1 MKHLA
6 LSLAAALILTAPPAL
21 AEDAAA
27 AIARRGADMLGQA
40 ALALSEAS
48 SSTQEVRALSAT
60 LQAYET
66 GLAALREGLRRAA
79 AEEDALRARL
89 APRQEALTDLIVLLQ
104 SQTRVTTALAQAH
117 PDGALPAIRAGM
129 IASDMSPDLRDEVG
143 GLLADLDE
151 LQAVIALQEASRDQL
166 RTGAREA
173 RTARLALLNAV
184 AERRSPPDPFSTDMA
199 AMQALINSSETLGAF
214 ADSLLGSGAPAPVG
228 NAPWVTPVR
237 GTPIRSFGERD
248 AAGVARPGWIVE
260 TEARALVTAPTP
272 ATIRFAGEVPS
283 YGNVVILE
291 PAPDEMVILAGVG
304 DLLTE
309 RDDIVS
315 EGDPIGLMPG
325 VERAPDQKLIDSD
338 VLGGQRRTETLYI
351 EVRQD
356 QAPVDPAN
364 RFRRD
369 AQEG

>member
-1 MKHLA
+1 MTTDTSVVFA
-6 LSLAAALILTAPPAL
+6 MPSL
-21 AEDAAA
+21 
-27 AIARRGADMLGQA
+27 GADMTEGRITEWLVQPGEKVTRGQ
-40 ALALSEAS
+40 
-48 SSTQEVRALSAT
+48 
-60 LQAYET
+60 
-66 GLAALREGLRRAA
+66 
-79 AEEDALRARL
+79 
-89 APRQEALTDLIVLLQ
+89 IV
-104 SQTRVTTALAQAH
+104 V
-117 PDGALPAIRAGM
+117 
-129 IASDMSPDLRDEVG
+129 
-143 GLLADLDE
+143 
-151 LQAVIALQEASRDQL
+151 
-166 RTGAREA
+166 
-173 RTARLALLNAV
+173 
-184 AERRSPPDPFSTDMA
+184 
-199 AMQALINSSETLGAF
+199 
-214 ADSLLGSGAPAPVG
+214 
-228 NAPWVTPVR
+228 
-237 GTPIRSFGERD
+237 
-248 AAGVARPGWIVE
+248 IVE

-338 VLGGQRRTETLYI
+338 VLGGHRRTETLYI